1 MAMFCKLMVA
11 LLQLVGPYLLLSIYL
26 MNFEKLSS
34 FECGL
39 EPLPIKQKVGHTTNA
54 RFKFDLLFYLIS
66 LLYLIFD
73 LELVLLFP
81 FALMSAD
88 LLAIHSYVVVA
99 FFILLV
105 LGFYYEYLE
114 GGLSLDILYLLY

>member
-1 MAMFCKLMVA
+1 
-11 LLQLVGPYLLLSIYL
+11 

-39 EPLPIKQKVGHTTNA
+39 EPLPIRQKPHNSYKA
-54 RFKFDLLFYLIS
+54 RFKFDLLFYLIA

-81 FALMSAD
+81 VALMSSY
-88 LLAIHSYVVVA
+88 LAPIHLYVVVA
-99 FFILLV
+99 FFVLLI

-114 GGLSLDILYLLY
+114 GGLSL